1 MSAVSTYIRR
11 FGLFAVL
18 IAPFFAPLFAP
29 SFISG
34 AHAADAVCTRI
45 CVQIIQAVGDDIKE
59 QIPLDCVQESGTCS
73 GTGFF
78 TTADE
83 RAQVVITGSLS
94 GDTLT
99 LTVIGDK
106 GAFAP
111 PGRDALVI
119 TLESGN
125 PYQATQFV
133 VGQKSGDA
141 PFANAGT
148 SLIVTVIAER
158 LI

>member
-1 MSAVSTYIRR
+1 MSAFSTYIRR

-18 IAPFFAPLFAP
+18 IVPFFAPWFA
-29 SFISG
+29 SNG
-34 AHAADAVCTRI
+34 HAAEAGCTKI
-45 CVQIIQAVGDDIKE
+45 CAQIIQAVGDEIRE
-59 QIPLDCVQESGTCS
+59 QIPLDCVQQTGMCT
-73 GTGFF
+73 GTGYF

-83 RAQVVITGSLS
+83 RVQVVITGGLT

-106 GAFAP
+106 GAFTP
-111 PGRDALVI
+111 MGRDALVM
-119 TLESGN
+119 TLEPGN

-133 VGQKSGDA
+133 VGQRSGDA

-148 SLIVTVIAER
+148 SLTVTIIAER